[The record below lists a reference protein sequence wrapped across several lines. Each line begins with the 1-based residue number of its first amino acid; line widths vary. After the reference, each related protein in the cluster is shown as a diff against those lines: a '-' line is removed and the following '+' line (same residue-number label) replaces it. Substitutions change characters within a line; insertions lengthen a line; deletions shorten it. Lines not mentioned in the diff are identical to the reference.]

1 MDDTR
6 STSRSLLDASCRRD
20 LLLFA
25 GGALTALVSVSVGV
39 ALHFMTLRS
48 VTAPT
53 TANAVAAAPTAQSL
67 PAPTE
72 LPDVKVEDT
81 LAGMR
86 VFTQMGKPDAPVK
99 IVIFADPQCPFCKQS
114 ALGTEVQLIQDY
126 VQTGAASLTYRHM
139 AFLGPESTR
148 IASAMECAGQ
158 QGGFW
163 AFHNVVFQKQ
173 ASENSGQVTDA
184 TLNAWAAEAK
194 LDTVALSS
202 CLTENK
208 GVQAVTDDLA
218 LARRLGVT
226 GTPTLFINGRRM
238 VGALPYDALKATVD
252 AALAA
257 AKR

>member
-1 MDDTR
+1 MYETR
-6 STSRSLLDASCRRD
+6 STSRSLHDASGRRD

-53 TANAVAAAPTAQSL
+53 LSNAMAAAQPL

-81 LAGMR
+81 LAGAR

-114 ALGTEVQLIQDY
+114 AQGAEMQLIQDY
-126 VQTGAASLTYRHM
+126 VQTGKTSLTYRHM

-148 IASAMECAGQ
+148 VATAMECAGQ

-163 AFHNVVFQKQ
+163 AFHNVVFQQQ
-173 ASENSGQVTDA
+173 APENSGQITDA
-184 TLNAWAAEAK
+184 TLSTWAGDVK
-194 LDTVALSS
+194 LDTAAFSR
-202 CLTENK
+202 CLAEGK
-208 GVQAVTDDLA
+208 GLQAITDDLA

-226 GTPTLFINGRRM
+226 GTPTFFVNGRRM

-252 AALAA
+252 AALAEG
-257 AKR
+257 KR

>member
-1 MDDTR
+1 MGDTR
-6 STSRSLLDASCRRD
+6 STSRSLLDASGKRD

-39 ALHFMTLRS
+39 VLHFMTLRS
-48 VTAPT
+48 VTAPIT
-53 TANAVAAAPTAQSL
+53 PSAVVAAPTAQPL

-72 LPDVKVEDT
+72 LPDVKVEET

-86 VFTQMGKPDAPVK
+86 AFTQMGKPDAPVK

-114 ALGTEVQLIQDY
+114 ALGAEVQLIQDY
-126 VQTGAASLTYRHM
+126 VQTGEASLTYRHM
-139 AFLGPESTR
+139 AFLGPESTH
-148 IASAMECAGQ
+148 IAAAMECAGQ

-163 AFHNVVFQKQ
+163 AFHNVVFQQQ
-173 ASENSGQVTDA
+173 APENNGQITDE
-184 TLNAWAAEAK
+184 TLNTWAGDAK
-194 LDTVALSS
+194 LDTAAFSR
-202 CLTENK
+202 CLAEGK

-218 LARRLGVT
+218 LARRLSVT
-226 GTPTLFINGRRM
+226 GTPTLFVNGRRM

-252 AALAA
+252 AALAE